1 MTPNYKTYPSLRRD
15 RKRARVF
22 ASGAGGSACR
32 LVCGAGVSACPLL
45 LACLCLVLLTAC
57 NRGEASLKPNEA
69 PATTVETVADTN
81 IIKVEDPSRFT
92 IAAAASRPEADQLT
106 APGVI
111 TPDVNRNV
119 PVNMLT
125 GGRVSELK
133 VRLGDDVQQGQLLLT
148 MSSPDMTQAISD
160 YKKFVATEALSKSQL
175 ERAEVLSSHGA
186 LPQKDLEVAQDTYKK
201 SQVDTQTAADRI
213 RLLGGDPQHPSALI
227 EVRAPVSGT
236 ITEQNVTN
244 AAGVKS
250 PDNSPNLFTISDLSH
265 VWLVCDVY
273 ENNLA
278 QINLGDRAEIELNAF
293 PNRRFQGKI
302 TNIGRMLDPNTRAAK
317 VRIELDNPNGMF
329 RPNMFATAHFSSQG
343 ARTRVVVPVS
353 AVLRLQDRDWIFVK
367 TGDKEFRRAE
377 VQSGPVNADGTQ
389 QILAGLKTSDQ
400 VVVNALQFA
409 RDAVSHE

>member
-1 MTPNYKTYPSLRRD
+1 MTPNSRNSSH
-15 RKRARVF
+15 AF
-22 ASGAGGSACR
+22 F
-32 LVCGAGVSACPLL
+32 CGAGVFA
-45 LACLCLVLLTAC
+45 CLVLLTAC

-69 PATTVETVADTN
+69 PATTVETVADTS

-92 IAAAASRPEADQLT
+92 IATAASRPEADQLT

-148 MSSPDMTQAISD
+148 MNSPDMTQAISD

-213 RLLGGDPQHPSALI
+213 RILGGDPQHPSALI

-236 ITEQNVTN
+236 IIEQNVTN

-250 PDNSPNLFTISDLSH
+250 PDNSPNLFTISDLSQ

-317 VRIELDNPNGMF
+317 VRIELANPNGMF

-343 ARTRVVVPVS
+343 ARSRVVVPVS